1 MQPKA
6 NPIKCWQRRKAV
18 RWHGIAPWRWG
29 WVGMLTWKP
38 CTKIRT
44 VSPTR
49 ALVGVI
55 VIFGPLGATARE
67 GNEKG
72 CQSSEGFPVPVG
84 ALGWG

>member
-1 MQPKA
+1 ME
-6 NPIKCWQRRKAV
+6 
-18 RWHGIAPWRWG
+18 
-29 WVGMLTWKP
+29 MLTWKP

-67 GNEKG
+67 EDKKG
-72 CQSSEGFPVPVG
+72 YQLSEGFLVLLG
-84 ALGWG
+84 ALGQG

>member
-1 MQPKA
+1 M
-6 NPIKCWQRRKAV
+6 
-18 RWHGIAPWRWG
+18 
-29 WVGMLTWKP
+29 GMLTWKP

-72 CQSSEGFPVPVG
+72 YQPSKGFLVPVG
-84 ALGWG
+84 ALGQG